1 MRLIYSIMKRSGV
14 NALRNAFEADLN
26 PIAQTTS
33 VGGLGHI
40 PDKTGVNASGWWNR
54 ICKLYSS
61 QQC

>member
-40 PDKTGVNASGWWNR
+40 PDKTGVNASG
-54 ICKLYSS
+54 
-61 QQC
+61 